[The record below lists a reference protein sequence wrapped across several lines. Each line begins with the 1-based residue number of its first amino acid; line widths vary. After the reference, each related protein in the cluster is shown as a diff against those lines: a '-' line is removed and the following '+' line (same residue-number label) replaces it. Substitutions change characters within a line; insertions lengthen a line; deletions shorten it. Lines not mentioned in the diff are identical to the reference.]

1 MTDWT
6 ALREAVLARCQNYC
20 ELCGN
25 ALTDTFALH
34 HRKLK
39 SRGGKD
45 TIDNLV
51 ALHHACHNMGNNAV
65 HLNVQKA
72 TVSGHMVPTYATPS
86 EYPLHLPNGSIVT
99 LSAEGTYIYLE
110 KAEKNGW

>member
-1 MTDWT
+1 MTDWK
-6 ALREAVLARCQNYC
+6 ALRELILTRCQNYC

-45 TIDNLV
+45 TVDNLI

-72 TVSGHMVPTYATPS
+72 TASGHMVPTYAAPS
-86 EYPLHLPNGSIVT
+86 VYPLLLPNGSFVT
-99 LSAEGTYIYLE
+99 LTEEGTYIYLD
-110 KAEKNGW
+110 KADKDGW